1 MTFTLSGNSIE
12 LFKPSLKAILV
23 VGVFHGDEPQG
34 DYLIRKYLKLYPDT
48 NLMMVPCLNPDGMKM
63 QTRINAAGVDLNRN
77 FPSSNWEIS
86 EKNEYYGGDYPCSE
100 IETRFLVDTVEKY
113 SPRAILTLHAP
124 YRLVNYDGDCEAEM
138 LAYKIAKI
146 IGYPVQKNI
155 GYPTPGSFGTWA
167 GIDNKIPVVTLELDE
182 KVSLLNL
189 EKPVFGIFKMLESY

>member
-1 MTFTLSGNSIE
+1 
-12 LFKPSLKAILV
+12 
-23 VGVFHGDEPQG
+23 
-34 DYLIRKYLKLYPDT
+34 
-48 NLMMVPCLNPDGMKM
+48 
-63 QTRINAAGVDLNRN
+63 
-77 FPSSNWEIS
+77 
-86 EKNEYYGGDYPCSE
+86 
-100 IETRFLVDTVEKY
+100 
-113 SPRAILTLHAP
+113 
-124 YRLVNYDGDCEAEM
+124 M